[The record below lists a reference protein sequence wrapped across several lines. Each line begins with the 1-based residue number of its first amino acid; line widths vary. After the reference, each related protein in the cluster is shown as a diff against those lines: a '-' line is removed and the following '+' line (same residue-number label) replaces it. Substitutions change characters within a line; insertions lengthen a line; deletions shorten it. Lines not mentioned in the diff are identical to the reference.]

1 MCMESAFGKEIRKET
16 IINIDE
22 DGSYRK
28 SKSGKPG
35 AAS

>member
-1 MCMESAFGKEIRKET
+1 MESAFSQKIRIET

-28 SKSGKPG
+28 SKSG
-35 AAS
+35 